1 MVFFV
6 AFTPHFR
13 LLQKTHNVAKVPQ
26 FKGYRYSCNLSR
38 SQPNPRPHEMCVL
51 IWPLFAQYFAQY
63 PHITV
68 VKHYSNRGR
77 IRVDWRDTIHSVF
90 RFPPMINKNLPF
102 AFALHGGAGA
112 VSGRNY
118 DAVEAHLGTLTSE
131 CAALLAGGRTSLNVV
146 EFAVTEMERSGM
158 YVAGRGSAPNSAG
171 YVELDASIMHGPSR
185 EAGAV
190 AALPGFESPIQ
201 IARGV
206 MEKTPHVLLAG
217 AGARAFAR
225 EKAYAEVLNAD
236 DYYQLPVGVTKDD
249 LTVGSAHGTVGAVA
263 CDQSSALAAATS
275 TGGTFG
281 KLEGRVGDT
290 PLIGPGTWADDDIAI
305 SCTGTGEHIIRAGGA
320 ISIAC
325 AFKAG
330 VPLDTAINDML
341 DEVKRLGGDA
351 GVIAITRELGI
362 ATLYN
367 SDGMK
372 RASVSSEQPLYVA
385 TFA

>member
-1 MVFFV
+1 M
-6 AFTPHFR
+6 
-13 LLQKTHNVAKVPQ
+13 
-26 FKGYRYSCNLSR
+26 
-38 SQPNPRPHEMCVL
+38 SQSSN
-51 IWPLFAQYFAQY
+51 
-63 PHITV
+63 
-68 VKHYSNRGR
+68 HYA
-77 IRVDWRDTIHSVF
+77 V
-90 RFPPMINKNLPF
+90 
-102 AFALHGGAGA
+102 ALHGGAGA
-112 VSGRNY
+112 VAGRNY
-118 DAVEAHLGTLTSE
+118 DSVEKHLCVLTRKCEAMLLDSR
-131 CAALLAGGRTSLNVV
+131 AALDVV
-146 EFAVTEMERSGM
+146 EYAVKEMEQSGM
-158 YVAGRGSAPNSAG
+158 YVAGRGSAANSAG

-201 IARGV
+201 IARAV

-217 AGARAFAR
+217 AGAKTFAR
-225 EKAYAEVLNAD
+225 DNAYAEVMDAD
-236 DYYQLPVGVTKDD
+236 EYYQLPVGVTEED
-249 LTVGSAHGTVGAVA
+249 LMIDSAHGTVGAVA
-263 CDQSSALAAATS
+263 RDQSGTLAAATS

-290 PLIGPGTWADDDIAI
+290 PLIGPGTWADDAIAI

-320 ISIAC
+320 VSIAC

-330 VPLDTAINDML
+330 VALDKAINDML

-351 GVIAITRELGI
+351 GIIAVTHDLEI

-372 RASVSSEQPLYVA
+372 RASVSNAQELSVK

>member
-1 MVFFV
+1 MNKN
-6 AFTPHFR
+6 TPH
-13 LLQKTHNVAKVPQ
+13 
-26 FKGYRYSCNLSR
+26 Y
-38 SQPNPRPHEMCVL
+38 
-51 IWPLFAQYFAQY
+51 
-63 PHITV
+63 
-68 VKHYSNRGR
+68 
-77 IRVDWRDTIHSVF
+77 
-90 RFPPMINKNLPF
+90 

-112 VSGRNY
+112 VAGRNY
-118 DAVEAHLGTLTSE
+118 DTVEDHLKVLTLE
-131 CAALLAGGRTSLNVV
+131 CETMLGGDRAALDVV
-146 EFAVTEMERSGM
+146 EFAVMELESSGM

-190 AALPGFESPIQ
+190 AALPGFENPIQ

-206 MEKTPHVLLAG
+206 MEKTPHVLLVG

-225 EKAYAEVLNAD
+225 EHAFKEVENAD
-236 DYYQLPVGVTKDD
+236 DYYQLPIGVTEDD

-263 CDQSSALAAATS
+263 RDQSGALAAATS

-305 SCTGTGEHIIRAGGA
+305 SCSGTGEHIIRAGGA
-320 ISIAC
+320 VSIAC

-330 VPLDTAINDML
+330 VLLDKAITDML
-341 DEVKRLGGDA
+341 DEVRRLGGDA
-351 GVIAITRELGI
+351 GIIAVTRELGI

-372 RASVSSEQPLYVA
+372 RASVSSKQPLQVA

>member
-1 MVFFV
+1 MNN
-6 AFTPHFR
+6 HD
-13 LLQKTHNVAKVPQ
+13 
-26 FKGYRYSCNLSR
+26 
-38 SQPNPRPHEMCVL
+38 SQ
-51 IWPLFAQYFAQY
+51 Y
-63 PHITV
+63 
-68 VKHYSNRGR
+68 
-77 IRVDWRDTIHSVF
+77 
-90 RFPPMINKNLPF
+90 

-112 VSGRNY
+112 VAGRNY
-118 DAVEAHLGTLTSE
+118 DTVEKHLRTLASDCE
-131 CAALLAGGRTSLNVV
+131 ALLSNGRSALDVV
-146 EFAVTEMERSGM
+146 EIAVAELERSGM

-171 YVELDASIMHGPSR
+171 YVELDASIMHGPTR

-217 AGARAFAR
+217 AGAKAFAR
-225 EKAYAEVLNAD
+225 DNAYAEVMNAD
-236 DYYQLPVGVTKDD
+236 DYYQLPVGVTEED
-249 LTVGSAHGTVGAVA
+249 LTLGSAHGTVGAVA
-263 CDQSSALAAATS
+263 RDQSGALAAATS

-290 PLIGPGTWADDDIAI
+290 PLIGPGTWADDSIAI

-320 ISIAC
+320 VSIAC
-325 AFKAG
+325 AFRAG
-330 VPLDTAINDML
+330 VALDKSINDML
-341 DEVKRLGGDA
+341 DEVRRLGGDA
-351 GVIAITRELGI
+351 GVIAVTQELDI

-372 RASVSSEQPLYVA
+372 RASASGKQPLHVA